1 MCPLD
6 HNRRPHLGHLCAVG
20 QFEYCVHIQ
29 CTVNVKYELNCVNYS
44 FLMHLFYAAKL
55 VPVAFGIK
63 KLQISCV
70 IEDEKV
76 VTTLYSLID
85 SKFLMVIIFKLSR
98 NQKLT

>member
-1 MCPLD
+1 
-6 HNRRPHLGHLCAVG
+6 
-20 QFEYCVHIQ
+20 
-29 CTVNVKYELNCVNYS
+29 
-44 FLMHLFYAAKL
+44 MHLFYAAKL

-98 NQKLT
+98 NQKLTWTISFLMHDLLIAEAIEYTLQIGSIHVYK